1 MPVPDFSNPR
11 PAYLQIAD
19 DLRQEVAAG
28 RLKVGERL
36 PARRQLAQRYS
47 VAVETIRRALDE
59 LAREGV
65 ISTQSTRGTYV
76 VKTPDQPEPSPDL
89 QQLISD
95 VRQLTERMKT
105 LEARVKD
112 LEGR

>member
-1 MPVPDFSNPR
+1 MSVPDFSDPR

-19 DLRQEVAAG
+19 DLRREVTEG
-28 RLKVGERL
+28 QLKVGERL

-59 LAREGV
+59 LARDGL

-76 VKTPDQPEPSPDL
+76 VKTPDQLEPPAEL
-89 QQLISD
+89 RQVMGE
-95 VRQLTERMKT
+95 VRRLTERLVS
-105 LEARVKD
+105 LEVRVKE
-112 LEGR
+112 LEDR

>member
-1 MPVPDFSNPR
+1 MPDFSDPR

-19 DLRQEVAAG
+19 DLRQEVTAG
-28 RLKVGERL
+28 RLKAGERL
-36 PARRQLAQRYS
+36 PARRELAQRYG

-59 LAREGV
+59 LTRDGM

-76 VKTPDQPEPSPDL
+76 IKTSDESEPSSEL
-89 QQLISD
+89 QQ
-95 VRQLTERMKT
+95 VMGEVKRLTERLAS
-105 LEARVKD
+105 LETRVKG

>member
-1 MPVPDFSNPR
+1 MSVPDFSDPR

-19 DLRQEVAAG
+19 DLRQEVAEG
-28 RLKVGERL
+28 RLKLGERL
-36 PARRQLAQRYS
+36 PARRQLAQRYG

-59 LAREGV
+59 LARDGL

-76 VKTPDQPEPSPDL
+76 VKTPDQTEPSSDL
-89 QQLISD
+89 QQMMTE
-95 VRQLTERMKT
+95 VRRLAERIEG
-105 LEARVKD
+105 LESRVKD

>member
-1 MPVPDFSNPR
+1 MSVPDFSNPR

-19 DLRQEVAAG
+19 DLRQEVTAG
-28 RLKVGERL
+28 RLQEGERL
-36 PARRQLAQRYS
+36 PARRQLAQRYG

-59 LAREGV
+59 LARDGL

-76 VKTPDQPEPSPDL
+76 VKAPDRPEPSFEL
-89 QQLISD
+89 HQIMNEM
-95 VRQLTERMKT
+95 RQLSVRLES
-105 LEARVKD
+105 LEARVTD

>member
-1 MPVPDFSNPR
+1 MSVPDFSDPK

-28 RLKVGERL
+28 RLKLGERL
-36 PARRQLAQRYS
+36 PARRQLAQRYG
-47 VAVETIRRALDE
+47 VAVETVRRALNE
-59 LAREGV
+59 LAHDGL

-76 VKTPDQPEPSPDL
+76 VKAPDRNEPSSEL
-89 QQLISD
+89 QQVMTE
-95 VRQLTERMKT
+95 VRRLAERIEG
-105 LEARVKD
+105 LESRVKD

>member
-1 MPVPDFSNPR
+1 MSVPDFSDPR

-28 RLKVGERL
+28 RLKLGERL
-36 PARRQLAQRYS
+36 PARRQLAQRYG
-47 VAVETIRRALDE
+47 VAVETVRRALDE
-59 LAREGV
+59 LARDGL

-76 VKTPDQPEPSPDL
+76 VKTPDQNEPSSEL
-89 QQLISD
+89 QQAMTE
-95 VRQLTERMKT
+95 VRRLAERIEG
-105 LEARVKD
+105 LESRVKD

>member
-1 MPVPDFSNPR
+1 MSVPDFSDPQ

-28 RLKVGERL
+28 RLKLGERL
-36 PARRQLAQRYS
+36 PARRQLAQRYG
-47 VAVETIRRALDE
+47 VAVETVRRALDE
-59 LAREGV
+59 LAHDGL

-76 VKTPDQPEPSPDL
+76 VKTPDQNEPFSEL
-89 QQLISD
+89 QQAMTE
-95 VRQLTERMKT
+95 VRRLAERVEG
-105 LEARVKD
+105 LESRVKD